1 MRRLLGIGGAHVDR
15 RGQVGGDHVPAASNP
30 GTMREEVGGGALN
43 ALRSAAQ
50 RGVACTL
57 ISVRGGDAA
66 GEAVARAVAEAG
78 ISDLSVT
85 FLDRATASYTALIDR
100 HGELITG
107 LADMGLYDL
116 AFPKQM
122 RRSSVREAVAQAHA
136 VLCDANVPEAGLTR
150 IAALAAGQPLFA
162 IGVSPAKVTRLAGI
176 LPDLTCAFL
185 NRREAAT
192 LARHFSEQIPPPLTP
207 PHKGEGDSGTSP
219 PSPPPPW
226 EEGSGVGV
234 IDRLRKAGLRSAVV
248 TAGGEAVVAFDADG
262 VFRLT
267 PPAPRGVAD
276 VTGAGD
282 ALAGAAIA
290 ALLAGRPLGAALREG
305 VAASILAIESPAAVP
320 DLSGPAFEAALRRV
334 PEPQPV
340 E

>member
-150 IAALAAGQPLFA
+150 IAALAAGRPLFA
-162 IGVSPAKVTRLAGI
+162 IGVSPAKVTRMKPI
-176 LPDLTCAFL
+176 LPNLACLFV
-185 NRREAAT
+185 NRREAAA
-192 LARHFSEQIPPPLTP
+192 LSPSPSRAAPEPPLP
-207 PHKGEGDSGTSP
+207 RSAGARNPGRDLIEALRD
-219 PSPPPPW
+219 
-226 EEGSGVGV
+226 VGV
-234 IDRLRKAGLRSAVV
+234 KAAVV

-290 ALLAGRPLGAALREG
+290 ALLAGRPLRAALREG

-320 DLSGPAFEAALRRV
+320 DLSGPAFEVALRRV